1 MLIAMLLRVPS
12 ASTLLVSLLVALA
25 WPLAAQKPDST
36 SAPLVDTLHQDYIDN
51 LDRLLNL
58 WYVRDALDS
67 SAYPMPNTD
76 SIPLPPECPDSVY
89 IARLQRLHSI
99 VELSFNS
106 IVRNYINVY
115 TRRRRGQVCIMLG
128 LADYYFPLF
137 EAVLN
142 RYQLPLE
149 LRILPIV
156 ESALNPCAVSR
167 MGATGLWQFMYSTGR
182 RYGLNINSYVDERRD
197 PMLATEAAARYLRDL
212 YAIYGDWTLV
222 IAAYNCGPGNVNKA
236 IRRAGGKTN
245 YWDIYYFLPRETRG
259 YVPAFIG
266 ATYAMAYHELHNIP
280 KCPTSIPMYSDTVY
294 THGRL
299 HLEQIAH
306 VLNLPLEML
315 RDINPQYKHDLLP
328 SETANM
334 LRLPTAKIGDFIEHE
349 DEIRAYN
356 DSIYLN
362 PSMIREPLVVR
373 NANVKLPGK
382 GQPIRYKVR
391 QGDVLGSIAQRYG
404 VSVRQLREW
413 NGLSGSMIRT
423 GQVLLIYKK

>member
-1 MLIAMLLRVPS
+1 MQLRVS
-12 ASTLLVSLLVALA
+12 RVLTLLVCILLTAA
-25 WPLAAQKPDST
+25 CPLAAQKSDS
-36 SAPLVDTLHQDYIDN
+36 SSSSLADTLHQDYIDN

-67 SAYPMPNTD
+67 AASPVPDMD
-76 SIPLPPECPDSVY
+76 SFPLPPECHDSVY

-106 IVRNYINVY
+106 TVRNYINVY

-156 ESALNPCAVSR
+156 ESALNPRAVSR

-182 RYGLNINSYVDERRD
+182 RYGLTINSYVDERRD

-236 IRRAGGKTN
+236 IRRADGKTN

-266 ATYAMAYHELHNIP
+266 ATYAMAYHDLHNIP
-280 KCPTSIPMYSDTVY
+280 KCSTKIPMYSDTLY

-299 HLEQIAH
+299 HLEQVAH
-306 VLNLPLEML
+306 VLNLPIALL

-334 LRLPTAKIGDFIEHE
+334 LRLPIGKIGEFIERE
-349 DEIRAYN
+349 DEIRAYK
-356 DSIYLN
+356 DSLYLIA
-362 PSMIREPLVVR
+362 PLVREPLVVR
-373 NANVKLPGK
+373 GIDVGVPGK
-382 GQPIRYKVR
+382 GQAIKYKVR
-391 QGDVLGSIAQRYG
+391 QGDVLGAIARRYG

-413 NGLSGSMIRT
+413 NGISGNMIRT
-423 GQVLLIYKK
+423 GQTLLIYKK

>member
-1 MLIAMLLRVPS
+1 MQLRVS
-12 ASTLLVSLLVALA
+12 RVLTLLVCILLTAA
-25 WPLAAQKPDST
+25 CPLAAQKPDS
-36 SAPLVDTLHQDYIDN
+36 SSSSLADTLHQDYIDN

-67 SAYPMPNTD
+67 AASPVPDMD
-76 SIPLPPECPDSVY
+76 SFPLPPECHDSVY

-106 IVRNYINVY
+106 TVRNYINVY

-156 ESALNPCAVSR
+156 ESALNPRAVSR

-182 RYGLNINSYVDERRD
+182 RYGLTINSYVDERRD

-236 IRRAGGKTN
+236 IRRADGKTN

-266 ATYAMAYHELHNIP
+266 ATYAMAYHDLHNIP
-280 KCPTSIPMYSDTVY
+280 KCPTKIPMYSDTLY

-299 HLEQIAH
+299 HLEQVAH
-306 VLNLPLEML
+306 VLNLPIDLL

-334 LRLPTAKIGDFIEHE
+334 LRLPIGKIGEFIERE
-349 DEIRAYN
+349 NEIRAYK
-356 DSIYLN
+356 DSLYLIA
-362 PSMIREPLVVR
+362 PLVREPLVVR
-373 NANVKLPGK
+373 GIDVGVPGK
-382 GQPIRYKVR
+382 GQAIKYKVR
-391 QGDVLGSIAQRYG
+391 QGDVLGAIARRYG

-413 NGLSGSMIRT
+413 NGISGNMIRT
-423 GQVLLIYKK
+423 GQTLLIYKK

>member
-1 MLIAMLLRVPS
+1 MQLRVS
-12 ASTLLVSLLVALA
+12 RVLTLLVCILLTAA
-25 WPLAAQKPDST
+25 WPLAAQKPDSSST
-36 SAPLVDTLHQDYIDN
+36 SLADTLHQDYIDN

-67 SAYPMPNTD
+67 AASPVPDMD
-76 SIPLPPECPDSVY
+76 SFPLPPECPDSVY

-106 IVRNYINVY
+106 TVRNYINVY

-156 ESALNPCAVSR
+156 ESALNPRAVSR

-182 RYGLNINSYVDERRD
+182 RYGLTINSYVDERRD

-236 IRRAGGKTN
+236 IRRADGKTN

-266 ATYAMAYHELHNIP
+266 ATYAMAYHDLHNIP
-280 KCPTSIPMYSDTVY
+280 KCPTKIPMYSDTLY

-299 HLEQIAH
+299 HLEQVAH
-306 VLNLPLEML
+306 VLDLPIDLL

-334 LRLPTAKIGDFIEHE
+334 LRLPIGKIGEFIDRE
-349 DEIRAYN
+349 DEIRAYK
-356 DSIYLN
+356 DSLYLIA
-362 PSMIREPLVVR
+362 PLVREPLVVR
-373 NANVKLPGK
+373 GIDVGVPGK
-382 GQPIRYKVR
+382 GQAIKYKVR
-391 QGDVLGSIAQRYG
+391 QGDVLGAIARRYG

-413 NGLSGSMIRT
+413 NGISGSMIRT
-423 GQVLLIYKK
+423 GQTLLIYKK

>member
-1 MLIAMLLRVPS
+1 MQLRVS
-12 ASTLLVSLLVALA
+12 RVLTLLVCILLTAA
-25 WPLAAQKPDST
+25 CPLAAQKSDS
-36 SAPLVDTLHQDYIDN
+36 SSSSLADTLHQDYIDN

-67 SAYPMPNTD
+67 AASPVPDMD
-76 SIPLPPECPDSVY
+76 SFPLPPECHDSVY

-106 IVRNYINVY
+106 TVRNYINVY

-156 ESALNPCAVSR
+156 ESALNPRAVSR

-182 RYGLNINSYVDERRD
+182 RYGLTINSYVDERRD

-236 IRRAGGKTN
+236 IRRADGKTN

-266 ATYAMAYHELHNIP
+266 ATYAMAYHDLHNIP
-280 KCPTSIPMYSDTVY
+280 KCSTKIPMYSDTLY

-299 HLEQIAH
+299 HLEQVAH
-306 VLNLPLEML
+306 VLNLPIDLL

-334 LRLPTAKIGDFIEHE
+334 LRLPIGKIGEFIERE
-349 DEIRAYN
+349 DEIRAYK
-356 DSIYLN
+356 DSLYLIA
-362 PSMIREPLVVR
+362 PLVREPLVVR
-373 NANVKLPGK
+373 GIDVGVPGK
-382 GQPIRYKVR
+382 GQAIKYKVR
-391 QGDVLGSIAQRYG
+391 QGDVLGAIARRYG

-413 NGLSGSMIRT
+413 NGISGNMIRT
-423 GQVLLIYKK
+423 GQTLLIYKK